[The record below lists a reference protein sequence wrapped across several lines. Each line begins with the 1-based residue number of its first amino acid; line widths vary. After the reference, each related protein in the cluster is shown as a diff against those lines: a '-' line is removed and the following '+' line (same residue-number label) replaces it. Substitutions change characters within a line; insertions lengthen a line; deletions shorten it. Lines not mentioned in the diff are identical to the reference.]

1 MKNFYYRNHIFRL
14 RNLTQPSES
23 GLGGTGGGPSNSIT
37 PRYQLADY
45 RYGREEMLA
54 MFGNIK
60 PIVPEGLDSFPMLF
74 IEKPLPPLALI
85 QMTEEET
92 VIEMSCVLERSI
104 VLTRIIFAEDVATR
118 YKQ

>member
-1 MKNFYYRNHIFRL
+1 LLKQKFYYRL

-60 PIVPEGLDSFPMLF
+60 PIVPEGLDSFQMLF
-74 IEKPLPPLALI
+74 AEKPLPPLALI
-85 QMTEEET
+85 QMTEDET
-92 VIEMSCVLERSI
+92 VNEIACVSYVFCSDLHYICRGCGNE
-104 VLTRIIFAEDVATR
+104 V
-118 YKQ
+118 

>member
-1 MKNFYYRNHIFRL
+1 LKHFCRL

-23 GLGGTGGGPSNSIT
+23 GLGGTGGGGPSNSIT

-92 VIEMSCVLERSI
+92 V
-104 VLTRIIFAEDVATR
+104 
-118 YKQ
+118 